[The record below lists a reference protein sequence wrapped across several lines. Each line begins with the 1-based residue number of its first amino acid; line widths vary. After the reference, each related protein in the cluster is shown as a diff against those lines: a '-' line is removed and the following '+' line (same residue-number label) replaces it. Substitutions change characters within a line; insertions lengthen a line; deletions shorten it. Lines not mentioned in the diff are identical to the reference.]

1 MFNVTQKFV
10 YFNIKILKH
19 YWKLMVDTV
28 LLKSGNNFAF
38 SFFLQRM
45 TITLHNIA
53 CKDGLVK
60 LLCCVIDLFN
70 PFQSSVTFLYPC
82 DTGLKWVKYFCQGN
96 ILQDCYHPY
105 LKMESMNRICQD
117 TCCIFSIACPGH
129 FLSVSDFLECFCWSQ
144 ALNRQGQLFK
154 GPIKKYLTREGGRAV
169 YKMSDTK

>member
-82 DTGLKWVKYFCQGN
+82 DTGLKWVKYFCRKYFTRLLSPLFEN
-96 ILQDCYHPY
+96 VEY
-105 LKMESMNRICQD
+105 ESNLPRHML
-117 TCCIFSIACPGH
+117 H
-129 FLSVSDFLECFCWSQ
+129 FLNCLPWAFLECFRFFGMFLLELGVKQ
-144 ALNRQGQLFK
+144 
-154 GPIKKYLTREGGRAV
+154 TRAII
-169 YKMSDTK
+169 